1 MFMEVFMEVISIVP
15 RSYCKGV
22 VSAINM
28 AKAIRQKHPKE
39 SITILGPLVHN
50 RFVIEALSLLNIKTM
65 IYSQKDKL
73 EMLDQ
78 IQEGIVM
85 FTAHG
90 VSDHIKETAMSK
102 GLICYDATCEDV
114 FATQALIKQA
124 ISANKTVLYIGKHN
138 HPESMAVVENDPSV
152 MLITSVSDIPQIIE
166 GPLFVT
172 NQTTLSLLDIKPIF
186 DAIIARYPHVEI
198 AQEVCDATMKRQQA
212 VIKTPEVDGIVVV
225 GDPLSNNTRMLAKIA
240 KETHQGWVLMIES
253 VEDLNISLLK
263 QSKKI
268 AVTAG
273 ASTPPAIVNQVIDYC
288 KQFNPIDPQPLPTV
302 DIKSLLI

>member
-1 MFMEVFMEVISIVP
+1 MLMEVFMEVISIVP

-28 AKAIRQKHPKE
+28 AKAIRQKHPTE

-73 EMLDQ
+73 ELLNQ
-78 IQEGIVM
+78 IQDGVIM

-90 VSDHIKETAMSK
+90 VSDQVKNRAKSK

-124 ISANKTVLYIGKHN
+124 LQANKKVLYVGKKD
-138 HPESMAVVENDPSV
+138 HPESMAVIENDASV
-152 MLITSVSDIPQIIE
+152 VLITTIADIPQTIE
-166 GPLFVT
+166 GPVFVT
-172 NQTTLSLLDIKPIF
+172 NQTTLSLLDVKPIF
-186 DAIIARYPHVEI
+186 DAIIACYPHVEI
-198 AQEVCDATMKRQQA
+198 AQEVCDATIKRQQA
-212 VIKTPEVDGIVVV
+212 VMKTPDVDGIIVV

-240 KETHQGWVLMIES
+240 KETHQGWVMMIES
-253 VEDLNISLLK
+253 VEDLDLALLK
-263 QSKKI
+263 QSKTI
-268 AVTAG
+268 AITAG
-273 ASTPPAIVNQVIDYC
+273 ASTPPAIVNQIIDYC
-288 KQFNPIDPQPLPTV
+288 KQFDPINPQPLPTV
-302 DIKSLLI
+302 DIQSLLI